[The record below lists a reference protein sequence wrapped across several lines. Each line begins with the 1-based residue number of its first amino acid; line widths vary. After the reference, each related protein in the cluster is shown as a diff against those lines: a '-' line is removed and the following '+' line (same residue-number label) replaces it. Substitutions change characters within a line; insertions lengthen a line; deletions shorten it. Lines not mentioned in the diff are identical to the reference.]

1 MFKIVSITKKCLDNR
16 MLKLSLIK
24 GCGDL
29 ELDILCSFFSI
40 TSKGGSCLT
49 RVNIFILF
57 QSGLVFEVKKR

>member
-1 MFKIVSITKKCLDNR
+1 

-24 GCGDL
+24 RCGDL

-57 QSGLVFEVKKR
+57 QSGLVFEVKKW